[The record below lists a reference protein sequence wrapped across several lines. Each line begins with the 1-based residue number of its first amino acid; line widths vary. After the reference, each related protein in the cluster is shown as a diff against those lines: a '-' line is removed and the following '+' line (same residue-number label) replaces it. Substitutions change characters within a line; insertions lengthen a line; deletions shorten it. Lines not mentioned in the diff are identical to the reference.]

1 MSREAKVPYDPPFAF
16 HPGVFLAEKLE
27 EMKMSNKEFALRTNK
42 PEKTIT
48 AIIKGESSI
57 TPDMAVVFETALG
70 IPAYMW
76 LKYQSIYDEFK
87 ARERKEELL
96 KESIPWMKRFP
107 VAEMINKGWLPEAK
121 TPEEKTKALLQFFGI
136 ASYAAWED
144 YYLNQ
149 KLKTVFSISLF
160 GMEKLEPIS
169 VWLRRGEL
177 EASEIE
183 VPEFSASKLK
193 TTLSVIKRLPNTSNG
208 DISGLKELL
217 AKSGV
222 KIVLTPVI
230 NKIPLTGATRWL
242 AGETPLI
249 QLSDKIK
256 SNEQFQLTLFHQI
269 GHILLHGKK
278 DIFLNGINYPGLVLS
293 KEREAETFASK
304 WILNEPAEPKDLKL
318 KPATKLVSQGFIN
331 P

>member
-1 MSREAKVPYDPPFAF
+1 MIEDNRKPYELQVAF
-16 HPGVFLAEKLE
+16 HPGVFLAERLE
-27 EMKMSNKEFALRTNK
+27 ELKMSNKEFAVRTDK

-70 IPAYMW
+70 IPAHMW

-87 ARERKEELL
+87 ARERKEEIL

-107 VAEMINKGWLPEAK
+107 VAEMIKKGWLPEVR
-121 TPEEKTKALLQFFGI
+121 TVEEKTKALLQFFGI
-136 ASYAAWED
+136 ASYAAWEA

-160 GMEKLEPIS
+160 GMEKLEPIT

-177 EASEIE
+177 EASEIR

-193 TTLSVIKRLPNTSNG
+193 TALSVIKRSPNTSDG
-208 DISGLKELL
+208 DLSGLKELL
-217 AKSGV
+217 FKSGV
-222 KIVLTPVI
+222 KIVLTPGI

-278 DIFLNGINYPGLVLS
+278 DIFLDGINYPGLVLS
-293 KEREAETFASK
+293 KEREAQTFASK
-304 WILNEPAEPKDLKL
+304 WILKEHAEPKDVKI
-318 KPATKLVSQGFIN
+318 KPATNLVGQGFII